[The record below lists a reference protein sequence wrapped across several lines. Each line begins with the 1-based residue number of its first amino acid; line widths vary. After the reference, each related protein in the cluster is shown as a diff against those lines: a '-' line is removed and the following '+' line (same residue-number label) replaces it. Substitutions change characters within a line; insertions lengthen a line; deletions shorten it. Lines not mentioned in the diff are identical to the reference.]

1 MNASIR
7 IHCLYCLL
15 LFGATNLALG
25 QTNVAISGLSIPE
38 LHTKKPQYSFSRMS
52 VLNWYSIPSPNRQ
65 SLVTQSPNARL
76 ELSKDYYQH
85 LGFFC
90 KIEIQM
96 ERQAKMPVRF
106 RLGEVGYV
114 NKLEGKY

>member
-1 MNASIR
+1 MNASIKTY
-7 IHCLYCLL
+7 CLYCLL
-15 LFGATNLALG
+15 LFGVTNLAQG
-25 QTNVAISGLSIPE
+25 QTSAAISGLSIPE
-38 LHTKKPQYSFSRMS
+38 LHTKPKYSFARKS
-52 VLNWYSIPSPNRQ
+52 VLYWYSIPSSNYQ
-65 SLVTQSPNARL
+65 SSITKSPNAHL

-106 RLGEVGYV
+106 RLGEVDYV
-114 NKLEGKY
+114 NRLEGKY